1 MHETSIFEQ
10 YSLIMMLAAAVFII
24 LIFLPK
30 VFPRFKNVFGKLLK
44 LVKKEPEIKDKSL
57 EELIENLGYAYDG
70 RQDIFYSGL
79 NTWQR
84 DMGYC
89 RLYDEAATPMSM
101 IIDCEPI
108 YFEYDNKRWLIEF
121 WKGQYGMTT
130 GCEIGIY
137 ATDGPDVQTEYFNG
151 TFYKCVGDDELLS
164 MSFELIKNGKKLFKR
179 RDVHWWL
186 TGFKLGEFSEP
197 SELVVFIT
205 IKLKDGIMMTEFVNG
220 LRNAGYED
228 EDIVIINDTV
238 KLVFDKPKTEQPFT
252 RNPFSDI
259 IMQSNN
265 KELIIKYNEMTKTQ
279 DNSIDKIIFLRD
291 TAPELFEEIFH
302 MMGRNKDMFEVNFRT
317 IEK

>member
-1 MHETSIFEQ
+1 MNDISILEQ
-10 YSLIMMLAAAVFII
+10 YPKIMIIAVAVFML

-30 VFPRFKNVFGKLLK
+30 VFPRLRNLFGRLLESILK
-44 LVKKEPEIKDKSL
+44 RSDIKDKSL
-57 EELIENLGYAYDG
+57 EELIDSLGYAYDG

-79 NTWQR
+79 NAWQR

-89 RLYDEAATPMSM
+89 RLYDEAAAPMSM

-108 YFEYDNKRWLIEF
+108 YFEYENKRWLIEF

-137 ATDGPDVQTEYFNG
+137 ATDGPDVHTEYFNG
-151 TFYKCVGDDELLS
+151 TFYKCVDDDDLLS
-164 MSFELIKNGKKLFKR
+164 MSFELIKNGKRLFKR
-179 RDVHWWL
+179 RAVHWWL

-205 IKLKDGIMMTEFVNG
+205 IKLKDRIMMTEFVNG
-220 LRNAGYED
+220 LIKAGYQD
-228 EDIVIINDTV
+228 EDIVIINNTV
-238 KLVFDKPKTEQPFT
+238 KLVFDKPKTDQPYS

-265 KELIIKYNEMTKTQ
+265 KELINKYNEMTKMQ

-291 TAPELFEEIFH
+291 NAPELFEEIFH
-302 MMGRNKDMFEVNFRT
+302 MIGRNKDLFNVYFRT
-317 IEK
+317 NAK